1 MTARLTTKS
10 TKHAKNAG
18 AKRSGFA
25 GGATNCLPPE
35 SRAEKSRIRTMDNL
49 AAKRLKRRNQIAL
62 LAYNLLNWFK
72 RLCVPP
78 RRQRATL
85 AAR

>member
-1 MTARLTTKS
+1 
-10 TKHAKNAG
+10 
-18 AKRSGFA
+18 
-25 GGATNCLPPE
+25 
-35 SRAEKSRIRTMDNL
+35 MDNL